1 MSGYEEVQILLAE
14 DSPTDAEM
22 TLRSLK
28 KIGLTNEVIW
38 VKDGQEALDYL
49 FCKGIYS
56 ERASKKP
63 RLIMLDIKMP
73 KVNGIDVL
81 VELKNSNETKT
92 IPVVMLTS
100 SAEEQDIAK
109 SYNLGVNS
117 YIVKP
122 VEFDRFVEE
131 VTKVGCYW
139 TVMNK
144 TPLSA

>member
-38 VKDGQEALDYL
+38 VKDGQEALDYI
-49 FCKGIYS
+49 FCKGIYAD
-56 ERASKKP
+56 RTSKKP
-63 RLIMLDIKMP
+63 RLILLDIKMP
-73 KVNGIDVL
+73 KINGIDVL
-81 VELKNSNETKT
+81 VELKSSNETKT

-109 SYNLGVNS
+109 SYLLGVNS

-122 VEFDRFVEE
+122 VEFDRFVAE
-131 VTKVGCYW
+131 VSKVGCYW

-144 TPLSA
+144 TPHCA

>member
-38 VKDGQEALDYL
+38 VKDGQEALDYIY
-49 FCKGIYS
+49 CKGIYTD
-56 ERASKKP
+56 RTGKKP
-63 RLIMLDIKMP
+63 RLILLDIKMP
-73 KVNGIDVL
+73 KINGIDVL

-100 SAEEQDIAK
+100 SAEEQDISK
-109 SYNLGVNS
+109 SYLLGVNS

-131 VTKVGCYW
+131 VSKVGCYW